1 MDIHW
6 TYDGCDEED
15 EARIEQHWATRQLEF
30 EGKLATL
37 SDEPSELRIAVEH
50 DTDQD
55 QWDVLASLHACG
67 SILTAEATSPEVE
80 VALDKVLASLA
91 TKIDRMEERPERVTL
106 RRRGLEAIDQFL
118 KRSRQSN
125 QGNIFISFLAP
136 LVQDLRPYVRRELRM
151 HQIESGLSSGQLT
164 VADVLHEVLVRA
176 WHEFGNRS
184 DQLPLDLWLI
194 KLADD
199 VIQRSESPLP
209 MESLDDEQ
217 PLPAAE
223 IRESLRDEWVE
234 QASYPE
240 VVELSDLLA
249 GGEQPDFWDD
259 LDMESKQTRLAEMLG
274 VLPRTQRQALVLH
287 VAHGFDPAE
296 IADFQD
302 RSTEQVEEDIATA
315 RLTLERRLWQ
325 SDLDDRQEELER
337 GGR

>member
-1 MDIHW
+1 
-6 TYDGCDEED
+6 
-15 EARIEQHWATRQLEF
+15 
-30 EGKLATL
+30 
-37 SDEPSELRIAVEH
+37 
-50 DTDQD
+50 
-55 QWDVLASLHACG
+55 
-67 SILTAEATSPEVE
+67 
-80 VALDKVLASLA
+80 
-91 TKIDRMEERPERVTL
+91 
-106 RRRGLEAIDQFL
+106 
-118 KRSRQSN
+118 
-125 QGNIFISFLAP
+125 
-136 LVQDLRPYVRRELRM
+136 
-151 HQIESGLSSGQLT
+151 
-164 VADVLHEVLVRA
+164 
-176 WHEFGNRS
+176 
-184 DQLPLDLWLI
+184 
-194 KLADD
+194 
-199 VIQRSESPLP
+199 